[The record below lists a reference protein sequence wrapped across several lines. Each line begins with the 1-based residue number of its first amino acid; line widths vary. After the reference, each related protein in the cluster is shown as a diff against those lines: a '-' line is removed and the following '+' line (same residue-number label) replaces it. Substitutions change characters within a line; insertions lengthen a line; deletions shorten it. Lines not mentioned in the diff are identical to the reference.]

1 MKFKEY
7 ANSFQAIARLELES
21 IKLLTE
27 YLGHP
32 ENDLKFIHVAGTN
45 GKGSVCAFLQEIF
58 TSAGYKCGKYISPNM
73 VSVCERISVDGTEI
87 SENELNDILKNIAI
101 EYHTT
106 IDDVRTEMLIA
117 IKEAQQS
124 TDPAVQ
130 ARWNAIPRTGEEL
143 SLEEFI
149 AYCSTH

>member
-1 MKFKEY
+1 MFF
-7 ANSFQAIARLELES
+7 SIVELFT
-21 IKLLTE
+21 ILYNKL
-27 YLGHP
+27 G
-32 ENDLKFIHVAGTN
+32 G
-45 GKGSVCAFLQEIF
+45 EILD
-58 TSAGYKCGKYISPNM
+58 SQK
-73 VSVCERISVDGTEI
+73 
-87 SENELNDILKNIAI
+87 LNDILKNIAI

-130 ARWNAIPRTGEEL
+130 ARWNAIPRNGEEL

>member
-1 MKFKEY
+1 MD
-7 ANSFQAIARLELES
+7 SQ
-21 IKLLTE
+21 KLK
-27 YLGHP
+27 
-32 ENDLKFIHVAGTN
+32 NKI
-45 GKGSVCAFLQEIF
+45 
-58 TSAGYKCGKYISPNM
+58 
-73 VSVCERISVDGTEI
+73 
-87 SENELNDILKNIAI
+87 KNIAI

-130 ARWNAIPRTGEEL
+130 ARWNAIPRNGEEL

>member
-1 MKFKEY
+1 MFF
-7 ANSFQAIARLELES
+7 SIVELSTILYNE
-21 IKLLTE
+21 
-27 YLGHP
+27 LG
-32 ENDLKFIHVAGTN
+32 G
-45 GKGSVCAFLQEIF
+45 EILD
-58 TSAGYKCGKYISPNM
+58 SQK
-73 VSVCERISVDGTEI
+73 
-87 SENELNDILKNIAI
+87 LNDILKNIAI

-130 ARWNAIPRTGEEL
+130 ARWNAIPRNGEEL

>member
-1 MKFKEY
+1 VFF
-7 ANSFQAIARLELES
+7 SIVELFTILYNE
-21 IKLLTE
+21 
-27 YLGHP
+27 LG
-32 ENDLKFIHVAGTN
+32 G
-45 GKGSVCAFLQEIF
+45 EILD
-58 TSAGYKCGKYISPNM
+58 SQK
-73 VSVCERISVDGTEI
+73 
-87 SENELNDILKNIAI
+87 LNDILKNIAI

-130 ARWNAIPRTGEEL
+130 ARWNAIPRNGEEL

>member
-1 MKFKEY
+1 VFF
-7 ANSFQAIARLELES
+7 SIVELSTILYNE
-21 IKLLTE
+21 
-27 YLGHP
+27 LG
-32 ENDLKFIHVAGTN
+32 G
-45 GKGSVCAFLQEIF
+45 EILD
-58 TSAGYKCGKYISPNM
+58 SQK
-73 VSVCERISVDGTEI
+73 
-87 SENELNDILKNIAI
+87 LNDILKNIAI

-130 ARWNAIPRTGEEL
+130 ARWNAIPRNGEEL

-149 AYCSTH
+149 AYCSTQ